1 MFRITLNRVRD
12 HVVIREGTDELKLTV
27 DADPRIIVSALQRAN
42 KALVQIKDGS
52 TDEEKNKAA
61 TALSAAIFG
70 QAQAEQLFA
79 FYGGDPG
86 CVVTVCGQYFE
97 KRLAKKIT
105 RAQKRAK

>member
-12 HVVIREGTDELKLTV
+12 HIVIQEGTDELKLTV

-42 KALVQIKDGS
+42 KDLLQVKDGS

-61 TALSAAIFG
+61 MALSAAIFG
-70 QAQAEQLFA
+70 QAQAEKLFA